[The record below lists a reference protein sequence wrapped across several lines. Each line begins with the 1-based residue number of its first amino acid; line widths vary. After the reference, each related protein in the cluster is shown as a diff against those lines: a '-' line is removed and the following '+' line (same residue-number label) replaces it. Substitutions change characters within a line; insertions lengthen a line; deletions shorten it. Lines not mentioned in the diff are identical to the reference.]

1 MKYNK
6 LFQPLDLGFTTL
18 KNRVLMGS
26 IHTGLEEEKNGF
38 KKLATFY
45 AERAKGGVGLI
56 VTGGISPDIFGRLT
70 PLGARMTRQKDVR
83 HHQVVTEAVH
93 KADGKIC
100 LQLLHAGRYAYSPIA
115 VAPSRI
121 KAPISPFKPW
131 ALPSWAVRMTINHYV
146 RAAKLAKQAGYDGV
160 EVMGSEGY
168 LINEFLV
175 SRTNKRTD
183 KWGGS
188 FENRMQFPLEIIRGI
203 RKQVGSDFIIIYRLS
218 MLDLIE
224 DGQTWNE
231 VEQLALEVEK
241 AGATIIN
248 TGIGWHEA
256 RIPTIAQMVPRGG
269 FAWVTKRLMG
279 KVNIPLI
286 TTNRI
291 NTPELA
297 EKVLEE
303 GCADMVS
310 MARPFLADPN
320 FMLKAFE
327 SKENEINTCIACNQA
342 CLDNIFNQKVASCLV
357 NPFAC
362 RETEMIIKPALEKQ
376 RIAII
381 GAGPSGL
388 AAALTAA
395 QRNLDVTLFEGTS
408 SIGGQLNMAKVVSG
422 KEEFNET
429 LRYFEIQLKLLGV
442 KILLNTKFTIEQ
454 AENFDEIILSS
465 GVIPRKISME
475 GITHPIVLDY
485 AEVLRDKKEVGKR
498 VAIIGAGGIGIDTA
512 MFLLKGSEPEN
523 IPEFLSK
530 WQVDTSYQ
538 NRGGITK
545 KKVNEPLDREI
556 YLLQRKKGKPGAA
569 LGKTTA
575 WIHREELKKYKVNYM
590 NGVTYLKISDEG
602 LHILIEGK
610 EMVLKV
616 DNVIICAGQESE
628 RSLYEELITTGKKV
642 HIVGGAKFAGEI
654 DARRAIEEGT
664 LAAMS
669 IS

>member
-38 KKLATFY
+38 EKLATFY

-70 PLGARMTRQKDVR
+70 PFGARMTRQKDVR
-83 HHQVVTEAVH
+83 HHQVVTGAVH

-131 ALPSWAVRMTINHYV
+131 ALPGWAVRMTVRHYV

-297 EKVLEE
+297 EEILRDE
-303 GCADMVS
+303 CADMVS

-362 RETEMIIKPALEKQ
+362 RETEMIIKSALEK
-376 RIAII
+376 RKIAII

-395 QRNLDVTLFEGTS
+395 QRNLDVTLFEAAS
-408 SIGGQLNMAKVVSG
+408 AIGGQLNMAKVVSG

-429 LRYFEIQLKLLGV
+429 LRYYETQLKLHGV

-475 GITHPIVLDY
+475 GIRHPMVLDY
-485 AEVLRDKKEVGKR
+485 AEVLRDKKAVGKR

-538 NRGGITK
+538 NRGGISK
-545 KKVNEPLDREI
+545 KKVNEPLERDI

-590 NGVTYLKISDEG
+590 DSVTYLRINDDG
-602 LHILIEGK
+602 LHILHDGK
-610 EMVLKV
+610 EVLLKV
-616 DNVIICAGQESE
+616 DNVIVCAGQESE
-628 RSLYEELITTGKKV
+628 RSLYDELIATGKKV
-642 HIVGGAKFAGEI
+642 QIVGGAKFAGEI